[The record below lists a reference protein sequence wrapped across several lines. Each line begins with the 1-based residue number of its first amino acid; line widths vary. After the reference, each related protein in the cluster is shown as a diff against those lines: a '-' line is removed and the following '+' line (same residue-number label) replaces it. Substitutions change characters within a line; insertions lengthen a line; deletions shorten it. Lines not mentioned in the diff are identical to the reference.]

1 MVGSFNWSIQMDFVH
16 HWEGMVDQ
24 IAAEYRRKY
33 PMVEHADITQ
43 ELWLWFASHTRK
55 LTEWSSDD
63 YSEKDR
69 IKLVAKS
76 LRNAAYDFCLKQKA
90 QIEGYDPGD
99 VFFYRKEF
107 IKTLLPAILS
117 GDWSRIAH
125 GVISTGGTP
134 RALSESGDWMAY
146 TADIKTALDKLS
158 HEDRELVV
166 EFYGNEL
173 TGSDLHSKIL
183 PEKTTAR
190 AAMMQANRA
199 LNKMVRHLGGF
210 PPFKDP
216 KDEEYESR
224 ADGVGHLHD
233 DNDENGKTQEDD

>member
-1 MVGSFNWSIQMDFVH
+1 MGGKVVMDTQFYNDWSNMV
-16 HWEGMVDQ
+16 EQ
-24 IAAEYRRKY
+24 IASEYRRKY
-33 PMVEHADITQ
+33 PMVEFDDISQ
-43 ELWLWFASHTRK
+43 ELWVWFAGHNRK
-55 LTEWSSDD
+55 LSEWYSED
-63 YSEKDR
+63 YSDKDR
-69 IKLVAKS
+69 TKLVAKS

-90 QIEGYDPGD
+90 QIQGYDPSD

-107 IKTLLPAILS
+107 IKTLLPAVLS

-146 TADIKTALDKLS
+146 TADIKSALDKLS

-199 LNKMVRHLGGF
+199 LNKMIRHLGGF
-210 PPFKDP
+210 APFKDP

-224 ADGVGHLHD
+224 TNDVRPLHD
-233 DNDENGKTQEDD
+233 SDDEDKKNTETD